1 LTGPVRR
8 GSAAAKILALLPGAP
23 ILSSDDAIALIDA
36 PRSRVFD
43 AIGRLCDVGVLRA
56 LTDRR
61 RNQIWGAGL
70 VLDEL
75 EDLGVRIATAVRR

>member
-1 LTGPVRR
+1 
-8 GSAAAKILALLPGAP
+8 LPGAP
-23 ILSSDDAIALIDA
+23 ILSSDDAVALIDA
-36 PRSRVFD
+36 PRSSVFD
-43 AIGRLCDVGVLRA
+43 AIGRLRDAGVLRA
-56 LTDRR
+56 LTGRR